1 MIEEMVD
8 GVGPLGFFLINTLIS
23 MVPVPAAGVMCLTA
37 GAMFGLLQGLVI
49 YFGFFLPLSHDERN
63 PQEGEPCGDV
73 ANLS

>member
-1 MIEEMVD
+1 MGMIEEMVD

-49 YFGFFLPLSHDERN
+49 YFVFFFSLSLSLSLSPLRRTQ
-63 PQEGEPCGDV
+63 P
-73 ANLS
+73 ARR